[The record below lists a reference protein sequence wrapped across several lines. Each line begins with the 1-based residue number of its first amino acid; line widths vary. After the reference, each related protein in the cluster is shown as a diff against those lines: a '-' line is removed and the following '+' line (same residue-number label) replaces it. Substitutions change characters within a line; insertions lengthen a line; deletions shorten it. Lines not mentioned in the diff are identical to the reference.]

1 VATPFQLLVGCVG
14 GGALKWQMCTG
25 VLPPGLTLDSTG
37 LIQGT
42 PTTVGSYPFT
52 LLITHERRSDTKALT
67 IPVRSPLAFAVP
79 SDVPKAEVGVP
90 LTPGLELE
98 ATGGSGK
105 YTWEVDPATLP
116 RGLVL
121 DREETSND
129 DTDTAPESNPEGA
142 WVLTGTPRA
151 SGSFPVA
158 LTVSDGE
165 GRSAKGQLIVR
176 IEPKLRVATKR
187 LPLTKVGNNYRV
199 LLRTIGGVDPV
210 RWKPVKGEGR
220 FPPGV
225 RLNKKLGL
233 LVGKPRKPGV
243 YRFMLEA
250 TDRFKVNAKRKL
262 VIVVKAKPKK

>member
-1 VATPFQLLVGCVG
+1 
-14 GGALKWQMCTG
+14 
-25 VLPPGLTLDSTG
+25 
-37 LIQGT
+37 
-42 PTTVGSYPFT
+42 
-52 LLITHERRSDTKALT
+52 
-67 IPVRSPLAFAVP
+67 
-79 SDVPKAEVGVP
+79 VPKAEVGVP